1 MPSASSSAAPDGAP
15 VTDAETVTDVAA
27 EDVAADTAADG
38 LPVQTLTGAADDAV
52 TVLVYG
58 EPLQELPEDLYIPP
72 AALEVFLEAF
82 EGPLDVLL
90 YLIRRQNFNILDIPM
105 AKLTRQ
111 YMEYVDEARKRN
123 FELAAEYLLMAAML
137 INIKSRMLL
146 PRPAADE
153 EEDVGDPR
161 AELVRRLLEYEAIKM
176 AADNLGKL
184 PQEGRDY
191 WAAHHAH
198 CDDPPVQLPDVQLN
212 ELQEAW
218 RGMLRRLRLQNTH
231 HQITREVLSVRQ
243 YMSRVLKQLQGQQF
257 VEFEKL
263 FDTQNCSVPVL
274 VVTFI
279 AILELVREKM
289 IQVVQAEPYAPIYLR
304 QQAGHSSNH

>member
-1 MPSASSSAAPDGAP
+1 MSSVSSGVSSVPSASTAS
-15 VTDAETVTDVAA
+15 VT
-27 EDVAADTAADG
+27 
-38 LPVQTLTGAADDAV
+38 DDAV
-52 TVLVYG
+52 TVRVYG
-58 EPLQELPEDLYIPP
+58 ERLQELPEDLYIPP

-90 YLIRRQNFNILDIPM
+90 YLIRKQNFNILDIPM

-111 YMEYVDEARKRN
+111 YMEYVEEARKRN

-146 PRPAADE
+146 PRATAVE
-153 EEDVGDPR
+153 EEEADDPR

-198 CDDPPVQLPDVQLN
+198 CDDPPVQLPDVQLD

-218 RGMLRRLRLQNTH
+218 RGILRRLRLQNTH

-243 YMSRVLKQLQGQQF
+243 YMSKVLKQLQGQRF

-263 FDTQNCSVPVL
+263 FDMQDCSISIL
-274 VVTFI
+274 VVTFV

-304 QQAGHSSNH
+304 QQIETGRAETGGMEASH

>member
-1 MPSASSSAAPDGAP
+1 MPPPPADASSP
-15 VTDAETVTDVAA
+15 
-27 EDVAADTAADG
+27 DTAAAS
-38 LPVQTLTGAADDAV
+38 AAKAAIV
-52 TVLVYG
+52 TETVSVTVYG
-58 EPLQELPEDLYIPP
+58 EPLQELPDDLYIPP
-72 AALEVFLEAF
+72 AALEVFLETF

-111 YMEYVDEARKRN
+111 YMEYVDQARKHN

-137 INIKSRMLL
+137 IHIKSRMLL
-146 PRPAADE
+146 PKPTAA
-153 EEDVGDPR
+153 EEDDAADPR

-176 AADNLGKL
+176 AADNLGRL

-191 WAAHHAH
+191 WAAHHAV
-198 CDDPPVQLPDVQLN
+198 CDDVPAQLPDVHLS

-218 RGMLRRLRLQNTH
+218 RGMLRRLRLQHTH

-243 YMSRVLKQLQGQQF
+243 YMSKVLKKLQGQQF
-257 VEFEKL
+257 VEFENL
-263 FDTQNCSVPVL
+263 FDASDCNVPVL

-279 AILELVREKM
+279 AILELVREKI
-289 IQVVQAEPYAPIYLR
+289 IQVVQAEPYAPIYLK
-304 QQAGHSSNH
+304 QQVDTTNTDSTNSIMQPDNPSTTAQ